1 MEGCD
6 CAHLV
11 VCLGKSFHK
20 VDIRLRL
27 FDFDTTDSRFDMAA
41 LFNCNALG
49 KCPTPTLLKQRS
61 RISVASSSRCFA
73 GHRGTSRTSSV
84 AFVCAAGN
92 QLEQLSDMTT
102 LSVDTGDLSLIEEFA
117 ATGCI
122 TDATT
127 NPLLVA
133 QAGLR
138 GDATY
143 VAFVEE
149 AVSYAKENASGD
161 DAVALAMDRLAVN
174 LGREIVKIVPGY
186 VSTEVDP
193 RLSFDT
199 EETVFR
205 GKRIIDMY
213 ETAGV
218 DRSRVLIKVAGTW
231 EGIMAMEQLE
241 KEGIHC
247 NVTLVFGFTQAV
259 ASAQRGAHLI
269 SPFTGRIL
277 DWHKAKTGQEVWEPE
292 EDAGVV
298 ECARMYNYFKKYG
311 HDTICM
317 PASWRPSRGPGYD
330 LDEIRALAGADRM
343 TIPPQFLN
351 QLRDSTEEL
360 PRVLD
365 VESGA
370 AACTD
375 DEVGGGKMDEKLF
388 RFMLN
393 ADGCTTVKMAE
404 GICSFVSETEKL
416 EEAIRA
422 SL

>member
-1 MEGCD
+1 
-6 CAHLV
+6 
-11 VCLGKSFHK
+11 
-20 VDIRLRL
+20 
-27 FDFDTTDSRFDMAA
+27 
-41 LFNCNALG
+41 
-49 KCPTPTLLKQRS
+49 
-61 RISVASSSRCFA
+61 
-73 GHRGTSRTSSV
+73 
-84 AFVCAAGN
+84 
-92 QLEQLSDMTT
+92 MTT

-292 EDAGVV
+292 EDAG
-298 ECARMYNYFKKYG
+298 
-311 HDTICM
+311 
-317 PASWRPSRGPGYD
+317 YD

-404 GICSFVSETEKL
+404 GICSFVSETE
-416 EEAIRA
+416 
-422 SL
+422 